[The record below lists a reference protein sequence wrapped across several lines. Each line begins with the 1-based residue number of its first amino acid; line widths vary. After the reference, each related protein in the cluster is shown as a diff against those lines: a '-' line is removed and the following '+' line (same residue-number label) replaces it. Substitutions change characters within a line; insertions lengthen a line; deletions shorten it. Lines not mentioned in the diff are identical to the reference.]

1 MRVPIARSRHMEDV
15 CDCSSATSLGVMTT
29 LQFMGDGVQRIGP
42 LLIHGAHLGDGHSH
56 PPETKVLK
64 FVP

>member
-1 MRVPIARSRHMEDV
+1 
-15 CDCSSATSLGVMTT
+15 MTT

-42 LLIHGAHLGDGHSH
+42 LLIHGAHLGDGHSY
-56 PPETKVLK
+56 PPKTKVLK